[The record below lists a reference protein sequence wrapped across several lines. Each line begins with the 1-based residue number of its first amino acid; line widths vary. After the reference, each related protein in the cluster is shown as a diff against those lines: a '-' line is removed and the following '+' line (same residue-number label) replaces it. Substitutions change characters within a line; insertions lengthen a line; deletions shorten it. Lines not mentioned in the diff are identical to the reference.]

1 MSIILCFSF
10 QGFFSVQT
18 TAETEVN
25 VARWGTAVQSTTYY
39 TYFYGWHAQKAVDG
53 SSSYCSRTNTQSDPW
68 WRLDLKNMYTVNRVT
83 ITNRICGSVNCEIW
97 INGAVIRI
105 GNDSSNV
112 LGNPVCATVS
122 SIPAGAT
129 NSFSCPGMKG
139 RYVTVNIP
147 GTSKILS
154 FCEVGVY
161 VIFPDAILPSPTLPE
176 DIPTAFPEDVPTDLL
191 QDEGGN
197 PYVTEILPVKTRLK
211 HQI

>member
-1 MSIILCFSF
+1 YMILEIILNFTQIALIAHIHLRDVYLTSAF
-10 QGFFSVQT
+10 TST
-18 TAETEVN
+18 RLN

-39 TYFYGWHAQKAVDG
+39 TYFYGLHAQKAVDG

-83 ITNRICGSVNCEIW
+83 ITNRICQTVNCEIW

-129 NSFSCPGMKG
+129 NSFSCSGMKG

-147 GTSKILS
+147 GTSKTVT

-161 VIFPDAILPSPTLPE
+161 VIFP
-176 DIPTAFPEDVPTDLL
+176 
-191 QDEGGN
+191 GN
-197 PYVTEILPVKTRLK
+197 SELRNNLV
-211 HQI
+211 